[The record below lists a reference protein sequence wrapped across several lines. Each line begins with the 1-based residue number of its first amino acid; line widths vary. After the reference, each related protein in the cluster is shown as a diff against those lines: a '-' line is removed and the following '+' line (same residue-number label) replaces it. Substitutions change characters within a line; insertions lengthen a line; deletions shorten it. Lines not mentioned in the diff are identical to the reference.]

1 MTKFDVENPSTG
13 EVIKTYAFTEEA
25 EIHHKIERAYE
36 AYLSCVKS
44 MRMNVHVYYG
54 NGQL

>member
-36 AYLSCVKS
+36 AYLSWREVDAHERS
-44 MRMNVHVYYG
+44 R
-54 NGQL
+54 LL